1 MASEQYYKDLIRVTY
16 GLPPMGSPLSVEG
29 MQNRQREREALA
41 ESTGGFDKE
50 AQNILLETTEDV
62 VAELAKRR
70 RQKQADTLSQ
80 SMGEIGSAV
89 DQVQPGLEK
98 LADLG
103 EASGMTTP

>member
-1 MASEQYYKDLIRVTY
+1 MASQDYYRDLIRVSY
-16 GLPPMGSPLSVEG
+16 GLPPMGAPMSMEG
-29 MQNRQREREALA
+29 MPKGKKSEREALA

-89 DQVQPGLEK
+89 EQAQPGLVE

-103 EASGMTTP
+103 TPAS